1 MLFRSL
7 RGKIDL
13 LLARSAADNFAGQ
26 EIWIVDYKTGSDKKL
41 NTGDLHDTLVKG
53 KTMQLALYALAI
65 YALGAR
71 KVEASI
77 IAPGIKDIVRQ
88 LDATELAVQTA
99 VFADLAEMQ
108 RTGVFGMK
116 GKIRPAF
123 GFGRAYPL
131 ATLQVDDDVL
141 EDKWQRTH
149 KNLVLEKEEWMT

>member
-1 MLFRSL
+1 
-7 RGKIDL
+7 
-13 LLARSAADNFAGQ
+13 
-26 EIWIVDYKTGSDKKL
+26 
-41 NTGDLHDTLVKG
+41 
-53 KTMQLALYALAI
+53 MQLALYALAI